1 MSLTPI
7 KTKKVI
13 RAIVRRKKQVDHF
26 MIITKYHLA
35 QKKQFILLVE
45 KKNIFHH
52 KFSQTLFFFILFIY
66 FFFVPYKHYT
76 SLSVSYFSP
85 TKKFSEMNHIVLF
98 MSLKFMDLEN
108 TRKKF
113 TLRIYMYVYCDGS
126 IT

>member
-52 KFSQTLFFFILFIY
+52 KFSQTLFFSILFIY
-66 FFFVPYKHYT
+66 FF
-76 SLSVSYFSP
+76 LL
-85 TKKFSEMNHIVLF
+85 HINTTHLYRSHIF
-98 MSLKFMDLEN
+98 QQLKSFQ
-108 TRKKF
+108 K
-113 TLRIYMYVYCDGS
+113 
-126 IT
+126 